1 MTLPII
7 YALTMLHGTSR
18 EHLKD
23 VLTNFG
29 DDRLHELVELLERAG
44 SFEYAKLLVSNHV
57 ERALAHIETL
67 PASDEKDLLREIAMI
82 SESRTN

>member
-7 YALTMLHGTSR
+7 YALTMLHGADR

-44 SFEYAKLLVSNHV
+44 SFEYAKVLVSNHV
-57 ERALAHIETL
+57 ERALSHIEIL
-67 PASDEKDLLREIAMI
+67 PQTDEKEMLKEIALI